1 MNVFAH
7 AEFDAHEQV
16 CFCHDAASGLR
27 AIIAIHNTALGPAL
41 GGVRMWPYANEA
53 DALADVLRLSR
64 GMTYKSALA
73 GLQLGGGKS
82 VIIGDPARD
91 KSRELMIA
99 MGEAVDAL
107 GGRYIAAEDSGTT
120 VEDLKAMRDVTRHV
134 AGIADKPTAQGGM
147 RTGDPSPATAY
158 GVYAGI
164 RAAVAFRLQRDDL
177 DGVRVA
183 VQGVGS
189 VGFKLAKRLAAQGAR
204 LWLTDIDT
212 DRARLACGEVNA
224 TLVRPEEIFALDVD
238 VFAPCAMGAVI
249 NDDTA
254 AKLRARIVAG
264 AANNQLA
271 QTRHADALAER
282 GILYAPDYVINA
294 GGVIDVAL
302 ELDAFDV
309 DAVNERVAA
318 IGATLTEIFERAER
332 EGRNTSEVADRL
344 AREKFQGKRDL
355 RESVVTGT

>member
-1 MNVFAH
+1 MKIFQH
-7 AEFDAHEQV
+7 DDFDAHEQV
-16 CFCHDAASGLR
+16 CFCHDADAGLR

-41 GGVRMWPYANEA
+41 GGIRMWPYASEA
-53 DALADVLRLSR
+53 EAVADVLRLSR

-73 GLQLGGGKS
+73 GLQLGGGKA

-91 KSRELMIA
+91 KSRQLMLA
-99 MGEAVDAL
+99 MAQAVHRL

-120 VEDLKAMRDVTRHV
+120 VEDLKTMREVTPHV
-134 AGIADKPTAQGGM
+134 VGIQDKPTAQGGM

-158 GVYAGI
+158 GVFSGI
-164 RAAVAFRLQRDDL
+164 RAAVAHRMQRDDL
-177 DGVRVA
+177 EGVRVA

-189 VGFKLAKRLAAQGAR
+189 VGYKLAKRLAAQGAR

-212 DRARLACGEVNA
+212 DRARLACDEVNA
-224 TLVRPEEIFALDVD
+224 ELVAVDEVFALDVD

-249 NDDTA
+249 NDDTVSQLQA
-254 AKLRARIVAG
+254 CIVAG

-271 QTRHADALAER
+271 QARHADALAER

-302 ELDAFDV
+302 ERETFDV
-309 DAVNERVAA
+309 DAVNERVEG
-318 IGATLTEIFERAER
+318 IGATLSEIFARAER
-332 EGRNTSEVADRL
+332 EGCNTSEIADRI
-344 AREKFQGKRDL
+344 ARERFAGKQEL
-355 RESVVTGT
+355 RKSA